1 MLTKILAAS
10 VFTIGLATSAMA
22 QSSDVLSNS
31 PAPTNPAPTNEERMT
46 ADPSATGSIN
56 GDASGLNI
64 QGNPGPVGP
73 CASNSPGPDANAR
86 MNVNDQYCG
95 K

>member
-31 PAPTNPAPTNEERMT
+31 PAPTNPVPTNEERMT

-64 QGNPGPVGP
+64 QGNR
-73 CASNSPGPDANAR
+73 AR
-86 MNVNDQYCG
+86 LDLAPRTRQDPTPTPE
-95 K
+95 